1 MRNKIFVTLA
11 LLTFIWGAVN
21 AKKYPFSIDSQREV
35 YVVRSAAAGT
45 KMVKAIAVGGSAD
58 KAIEKAMIDAVAA
71 ITFDGING
79 EGEMDGCPAV
89 LVAGRETYNSN
100 KTYFDNFFRKGK
112 FLDFVSKVNSTYPM
126 GADNVKVNGGRRIQ
140 ILLIVDWKGLAGYFK
155 NDGFKTA
162 ISELSNY

>member
-1 MRNKIFVTLA
+1 
-11 LLTFIWGAVN
+11 
-21 AKKYPFSIDSQREV
+21 
-35 YVVRSAAAGT
+35 
-45 KMVKAIAVGGSAD
+45 
-58 KAIEKAMIDAVAA
+58 
-71 ITFDGING
+71 
-79 EGEMDGCPAV
+79 MDGCPAV

-100 KTYFDNFFRKGK
+100 KTYFNNFFRKGK

-155 NDGFKTA
+155 DAGFKTA